1 MKKRACWLK
10 PAGWKYQVPLNL
22 FGMKLFNRG
31 SSIVQGQLIAWI
43 FITLLMFLLFFHEGQ
58 SPAEGATY
66 AICNSIFYGAVIYIN
81 VLWLIPSF
89 YRQQKKWLYVLLV
102 FLLLV
107 LVTYTLVQTE
117 ILLKRLFFAKDIQ
130 PTGKKEGIS
139 MRVYMIIFFLNVLVF
154 LFSLPLRLAFDYF
167 TMRKQQEQL
176 QRRTAEAELNL
187 LKAQVQ
193 PHFLFN
199 TLNNIYFVAQR
210 ESPATAGLL
219 ERLSNI
225 MRYFVD
231 EGPKKEI
238 VLTREID
245 FIRDYIHLEKMR
257 MRHPMHMDFDIQGE
271 PAGVSIPPMLLI
283 PLVENVFKH
292 GINKRSEENL
302 LVLKLNIHATHL
314 EMEVCNRIFEEL
326 EPVQH
331 GGNGLANLRSRLTL
345 LYGQQYSLR
354 TEKKDGLFLAHL
366 NIPL

>member
-1 MKKRACWLK
+1 
-10 PAGWKYQVPLNL
+10 
-22 FGMKLFNRG
+22 MKLFKRG
-31 SSIVQGQLIAWI
+31 FSIVHGQLVAWT

-58 SPAEGATY
+58 SVAEGATY
-66 AICNSIFYGAVIYIN
+66 AICNTFFYGTIIYVN
-81 VLWLIPSF
+81 ALWLVPAF
-89 YRQQKKWLYVLLV
+89 YRKKKKWLYVLLV
-102 FLLLV
+102 FLLLA
-107 LVTYTLVQTE
+107 LVTWSLVQAE
-117 ILLKRLFFAKDIQ
+117 VLLKRVLFAKEAM
-130 PTGKKEGIS
+130 PAGKKEGVP
-139 MRVYMIIFFLNVLVF
+139 MRIYMVVFFLNILVF

-167 TMRKQQEQL
+167 TMRKQQAQL

-210 ESPATAGLL
+210 ESPTTAGLL

-231 EGPKKEI
+231 EGPKEKI
-238 VLTREID
+238 LLTREID

-257 MRHPMHMDFDIQGE
+257 MRHPMQIDFDISGE

-302 LVLKLNIHATHL
+302 LVLKLTIHATHL
-314 EMEVCNRIFEEL
+314 EMEVRNRIFEEL
-326 EPVQH
+326 EPVQN
-331 GGNGLANLRSRLTL
+331 GGNGLANLRSRLEL
-345 LYGQQYSLR
+345 LYGQQYRLQ
-354 TEKKDGLFLAHL
+354 TEKKDGFFLAYL